1 MLDQKKEIFTRE
13 ELSLRTNEG
22 VIEVCCREHS
32 NPEESFKERSLGLG
46 FHGLM

>member
-13 ELSLRTNEG
+13 ELSLRTNDDVTG
-22 VIEVCCREHS
+22 VCFAGNTED
-32 NPEESFKERSLGLG
+32 SFKERSLGLR